1 MKNKLLKTAAL
12 ASTLLFGASANALT
26 VNYDVIDLMGIS
38 GDASTGVSTAIEL
51 DYLIYG
57 GNSFTTNAPVEGASF
72 IDIGHIEANSG
83 SLNGVGTQLSTTTFD
98 FSAQTFTETTYTL
111 SVTFTD
117 WVGTY
122 YDVVDAE
129 NFSATFSSGSVS
141 WDLTTSVTVTDL
153 TTGIT
158 GATISTPL
166 DNVLVMDLVQGEGD
180 IDDGSGDI
188 SVIFEVVSVLQDF
201 IYVDVDGNGTLEE
214 DEDLA
219 DLLAALTTEQEG
231 FYLGWA
237 FGTNTLT
244 DQDITYGEE
253 LMAVLIGADL
263 ATPDGNGGYIIDP
276 SLDGFIATNV
286 GAVLFASV
294 PEPGMLSMM
303 GLALLG
309 FAGFS
314 RRRKD
319 S

>member
-26 VNYDVIDLMGIS
+26 LNYDVIDLMGVS

-72 IDIGHIEANSG
+72 VDIGHIESNSG
-83 SLNGVGTQLSTTTFD
+83 SLNGVGTPLSTTVID
-98 FSAQTFTETTYTL
+98 FGAGTVTETTYTL
-111 SVTFTD
+111 AVTFTD

-122 YDVVDAE
+122 HDVVDAE

-141 WDLTTSVTVTDL
+141 WDLTTTVTL
-153 TTGIT
+153 TDTNGVT
-158 GATISTPL
+158 ESSST
-166 DNVLVMDLVQGEGD
+166 DAGVLVMDLVQGEGN
-180 IDDGSGDI
+180 IDEGSGDI
-188 SVIFEVVSVLQDF
+188 SVIFEVVSVLDDF

-214 DEDLA
+214 DEDLF
-219 DLLAALTTEQEG
+219 DLLAALTTEDEG
-231 FYLGWA
+231 YYLGWA

-244 DQDITYGEE
+244 EQDITYAEE
-253 LMAVLIGADL
+253 LLAVLIQAGL
-263 ATPDGNGGYIIDP
+263 ATPDGNGGYDIDP